1 MIFLVHLCLLTPQT
15 QQPTRPFILWK
26 SVENGDQK
34 PKSMKT
40 RLFST
45 PIFTLSLISLITACF
60 GGIGIIFSV
69 TAYIKA
75 HQKIKQAQQN
85 PLGFTG
91 SLNTMK
97 LGKTAAIVASTVN
110 LIYFGY
116 TAVWIYQNG
125 FQAFQDRWLNMLFLR

>member
-1 MIFLVHLCLLTPQT
+1 
-15 QQPTRPFILWK
+15 
-26 SVENGDQK
+26 
-34 PKSMKT
+34 MKT

-60 GGIGIIFSV
+60 GGVGIIFSV
-69 TAYIKA
+69 IAYFKA